1 MAMFQLL
8 ALSQSCIDA
17 EAAGFDILE
26 SGCRVA
32 GGVDVAGG
40 FIFFG
45 LLVAGAFVAA
55 RTGQL

>member
-1 MAMFQLL
+1 MFRLI
-8 ALSQSCIDA
+8 ALSQNCIDA

-26 SGCRVA
+26 SGCRAA
-32 GGVDVAGG
+32 GGVDVMGG

-45 LLVAGAFVAA
+45 LLVAGAIVAA